1 MFASEETLRFEFGHG
16 SSDPIAFFGRYVDV
30 TPPSRLAWTNE
41 ESDGGAST
49 TVTFEEEG
57 GKTLLML
64 HDLYPSQQ
72 ALKEAIASMEGG
84 VTEQFEQLDEL
95 LLALREG
102 VGRW

>member
-1 MFASEETLRFEFGHG
+1 
-16 SSDPIAFFGRYVDV
+16 
-30 TPPSRLAWTNE
+30 
-41 ESDGGAST
+41 
-49 TVTFEEEG
+49 VTFEEEG

-72 ALKEAIASMEGG
+72 ALEEAIASMEGG